1 MSLSTSSCSGLSR
14 SILRKGKGHHQE
26 SDARTPT
33 LLQPSHHLTSCLGLG
48 CTAMFGTKDILNKT
62 IPDLLDHALGLLH
75 RLLDVLCHLRSH
87 TLEVDVV
94 AFRHI
99 SNRRRRVYVR
109 AAGGSSVDG
118 RLHDLHDQSKA
129 LKLSS
134 GQKYR
139 LFGLSGSSLCR

>member
-1 MSLSTSSCSGLSR
+1 
-14 SILRKGKGHHQE
+14 
-26 SDARTPT
+26 
-33 LLQPSHHLTSCLGLG
+33 
-48 CTAMFGTKDILNKT
+48 MFGTKDILNKT